1 MNKPIM
7 SDLDAIDVIEGCD
20 EADEFTILAAVQT
33 LIDSGTIWH
42 LQGFYQRL
50 ANNLLAEGLVHDRSE
65 Q

>member
-7 SDLDAIDVIEGCD
+7 SDLDAINAIEDGTPD
-20 EADEFTILAAVQT
+20 EYTFTAAVQT

-42 LQGFYQRL
+42 LEEYHRRL
-50 ANNLLAEGLVHDRSE
+50 ANYFLAKGLVYDRSE

>member
-7 SDLDAIDVIEGCD
+7 SDLDAIMAIEGGAPD
-20 EADEFTILAAVQT
+20 EYTFIEAVQT
-33 LIDSGTIWH
+33 LINSGTIWH

-50 ANNLLAEGLVHDRSE
+50 ANNLLADGLVHDRSE